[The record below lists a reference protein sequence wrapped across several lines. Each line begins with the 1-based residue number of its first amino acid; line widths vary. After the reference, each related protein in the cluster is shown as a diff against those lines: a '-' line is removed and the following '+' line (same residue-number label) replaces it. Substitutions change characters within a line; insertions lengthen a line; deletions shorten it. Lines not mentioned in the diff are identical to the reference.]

1 MTMATVQFTFG
12 EYLQVMVEGGDRR
25 FRCGR
30 CEHDLGPVSDNYKLH
45 TLMREGS
52 LEEAG
57 PLVGD
62 PKRFIDDEMV
72 FRQYFCPGCVT
83 LLENEI
89 NRASEPP
96 LWDIEL
102 R

>member
-1 MTMATVQFTFG
+1 MTRVEFTFG
-12 EYLQVMVEGGDRR
+12 EVLQVVADGSERR
-25 FRCGR
+25 FRCAR

-45 TLMREGS
+45 ALMREAP
-52 LEEAG
+52 LQDAG

-89 NRASEPP
+89 NRAAEPP
-96 LWDIEL
+96 LRDIEL
-102 R
+102 H